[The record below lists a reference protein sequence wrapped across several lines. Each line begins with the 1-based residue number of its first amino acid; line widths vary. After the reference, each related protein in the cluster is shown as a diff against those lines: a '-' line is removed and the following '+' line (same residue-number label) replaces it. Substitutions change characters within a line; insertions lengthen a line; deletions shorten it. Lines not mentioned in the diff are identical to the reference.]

1 MDKMRTWEVNDY
13 IKSLKYIDKTVRE
26 LERYSNYI
34 YLQSNTK
41 KELKPSDIMS
51 LPWDE
56 DEFKEKPKYSEVE
69 DKIMHSKSEQLKKMI
84 DNGQIKFEEA
94 HLI

>member
-1 MDKMRTWEVNDY
+1 MDKMRPYEVNDY
-13 IKSLKYIDKTVRE
+13 MKSLKYIDKTVRE

-41 KELKPSDIMS
+41 KELKPSDIMT

-56 DEFKEKPKYSEVE
+56 DEFKEKPKYSEEE
-69 DKIMHSKSEQLKKMI
+69 DKMMQGKAEQLRKMLI
-84 DNGQIKFEEA
+84 SGQIKLEEA
-94 HLI
+94 NLT